1 LVLKDGKVPVAR
13 RENVAI
19 RVRKACRGMLG
30 RRAGRVWKVKG
41 FKVTRVLLGF
51 RALRVMPGRRVLK
64 GSPES
69 VCKDRKV
76 FRV

>member
-1 LVLKDGKVPVAR
+1 
-13 RENVAI
+13 
-19 RVRKACRGMLG
+19 MLG